1 MSLAACA
8 AGFLLDF
15 IFGDPVWLYHPVRL
29 IGKGIAFGERQLR
42 KLCSRRQRQGSENE
56 QTDGRALVAAGAILW
71 VCVAG
76 LSFLIPLGVLML
88 AQKIHPAAVRTGDIL
103 VLSDRG
109 CAVSVQRER
118 ESV

>member
-56 QTDGRALVAAGAILW
+56 QTDGRALVAAGTILW

-76 LSFLIPLGVLML
+76 LSFLIPLSVLIL
-88 AQKIHPAAVRTGDIL
+88 VQKIHPALHSGVIRSWLRGVCAKRAGKCMTG
-103 VLSDRG
+103 
-109 CAVSVQRER
+109 
-118 ESV
+118 